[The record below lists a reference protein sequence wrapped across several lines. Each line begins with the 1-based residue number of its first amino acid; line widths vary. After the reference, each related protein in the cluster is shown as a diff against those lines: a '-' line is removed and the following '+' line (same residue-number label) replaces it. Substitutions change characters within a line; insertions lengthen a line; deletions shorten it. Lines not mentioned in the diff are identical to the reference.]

1 MDCGARV
8 RQGWLHVHYPCGS
21 KYHTKTNK
29 PKELEV
35 RYMNDENEDFFIE
48 GDLEMVAIAILC
60 AIVAAVF
67 YFWR

>member
-1 MDCGARV
+1 MEED
-8 RQGWLHVHYPCGS
+8 
-21 KYHTKTNK
+21 
-29 PKELEV
+29 
-35 RYMNDENEDFFIE
+35 DFFIE